1 MIYIVIIKVPK
12 GYEYRQIFKHKISKR
27 ITFAKGCIIRK
38 TANRHGGRTMRIER
52 VDENKIKVLLD
63 DNEAKEWNITVKNI
77 SENTPEVQ
85 KMFWHAIRVA
95 KESIDFSID
104 GAKLFVETIPSCDS
118 GIGMFITKVCSDAEL
133 REAVSRCSYKGK
145 IRRNELRPN
154 TEQPLKLRKCVY
166 RFDDFDSVCDAAK
179 VLKDK
184 YIGMS
189 TLYKLNGEFYLCLIP
204 RGPVSLCETE
214 VVLPEFAQRLSH
226 GQYVHGKLN
235 EYGTKMIEY
244 DAIDVLN
251 EYFG

>member
-1 MIYIVIIKVPK
+1 
-12 GYEYRQIFKHKISKR
+12 
-27 ITFAKGCIIRK
+27 
-38 TANRHGGRTMRIER
+38 MRIER

-85 KMFWHAIRVA
+85 KMFWHAIRVV
-95 KESIDFSID
+95 KENIDFSID

-118 GIGMFITKVCSDAEL
+118 GIGMFITKVCNDAEL

-145 IRRNELRPN
+145 IRRNELKPDA
-154 TEQPLKLRKCVY
+154 TQMLKRRKCVY

-179 VLKDK
+179 VLRGK

-189 TLYKLNGEFYLCLIP
+189 TLYKMNGEFYLCLIP
-204 RGPVSLCETE
+204 RGPVSLCEAE
-214 VVLPEFAQRLSH
+214 VMLPEFAQRLSH

-244 DAIDVLN
+244 DAIDILN